1 MNSSDIEK
9 FPYTPSRA
17 IANEVPM
24 EHCLVAGALPA
35 PNGAMDRDDSSM
47 QRASWLEA
55 SRRRA
60 WFLACFGGQRRGFS
74 TRETVFYVERV
85 DIEGYIESGNLE
97 RVDRRDR

>member
-55 SRRRA
+55 SRLGLGFRLALEASAGVSAPERR
-60 WFLACFGGQRRGFS
+60 S
-74 TRETVFYVERV
+74 
-85 DIEGYIESGNLE
+85 SM
-97 RVDRRDR
+97 